1 LCERAKRVTSI
12 VLLSV
17 SRSAL
22 VLRLTLTAVLAL
34 AFTFVLPLGR
44 PHVALAAECTPTVG
58 PGIPPPASVPSGI
71 PGFHAHWYGQS
82 GYPTLCPGQ
91 TSRAVVAF
99 YNSGSFGWQLG
110 PRSLAYLGTWNPMPG
125 QDKAS
130 LLGGNGTHGSPGTR
144 WPEYNRPAV
153 MPAAYVGP
161 NQVAWFQFTVKAPSV
176 PGTYRLYIRPLIEGE
191 QWMEDFGVFWQV
203 TVVPT
208 ATVPQRVTVQSFDR
222 VADFFS
228 DGTTKF
234 IYDRNDSFEY
244 GERTIEYEEFED
256 LLKSG
261 VVIDV
266 RYEASRAEQSTYKVV
281 DYPPYGPPTLTTEIG
296 SYDRGTTKNDI
307 RVDMIPPASAG
318 AQPPSYNL
326 QRALVPAETSACTMT
341 SGSYEYHPTIWAQ
354 GISGSF
360 FDLNVTTG
368 TYCYRATAS
377 GGSAFGFSA
386 PVTMPASPAPA
397 PGAPVPTSLDARV
410 IRSQSGPADTFR
422 TGDQLK
428 IAFDGPMAL
437 CSDDTVVRLRDAD
450 GTIAEFSR
458 AALTIDCG
466 RNRSPEVVGGALW
479 PEFTVITL
487 TIAAD
492 PIIVTV
498 GSTPGLQVPATV
510 TSAVGIR
517 DGGGLAW
524 DLGRSLDIVFG
535 DPD

>member
-1 LCERAKRVTSI
+1 
-12 VLLSV
+12 V

-22 VLRLTLTAVLAL
+22 VLRLTLTGVLAV
-34 AFTFVLPLGR
+34 ASTVVLPLGR
-44 PHVALAAECTPTVG
+44 SPVALAAECTPMVG

-99 YNSGSFGWQLG
+99 YNSGSFGWQVA
-110 PRSLAYLGTWNPMPG
+110 PQSLAYLGTWNPMPG
-125 QDKAS
+125 QDKGS
-130 LLGGNGTHGSPGTR
+130 LLGGNGTHGSPSTR

-176 PGTYRLYIRPLIEGE
+176 PGTYRLYIRPLIEGA

-203 TVVPT
+203 SVLPT
-208 ATVPQRVTVQSFDR
+208 ATAPQRVTVQSFDR

-228 DGTTKF
+228 DGTTRF
-234 IYDRNDSFEY
+234 NYDRNDSFEFADS
-244 GERTIEYEEFED
+244 TIEYEDFEQ

-261 VVIDV
+261 AVIDV
-266 RYEASRAEQSTYKVV
+266 RYEASPAQQSTFNIV
-281 DYPPYGPPTLTTEIG
+281 DSPPYGPPALITEIG
-296 SYDRGTTKNDI
+296 SYDRGMTKNDI
-307 RVDMIPPASAG
+307 RVDIIPPASAG
-318 AQPPSYNL
+318 RQPPSYNL
-326 QRALVPAETSACTMT
+326 QRALVPAGTSPCTMT
-341 SGSYEYHPTIWAQ
+341 SGSYEYHPTTWAQ

-360 FDLNVTTG
+360 FDLNVPPG

-377 GGSAFGFSA
+377 GGSAFGFSG

-397 PGAPVPTSLDARV
+397 PGAPAPTSLDARV
-410 IRSQSGPADTFR
+410 IRSQGAAADTFR
-422 TGDQLK
+422 TGDKLK

-437 CSDDTVVRLRDAD
+437 CGDDTVVRLRDAD

-458 AALTIDCG
+458 AALNIDCG
-466 RNRSPEVVGGALW
+466 RNRSPEVVGSALW

-492 PIIVTV
+492 PIIVTA
-498 GSTPGLQVPATV
+498 GSIPGLQIPATV
-510 TSAVGIR
+510 ASAVGIR
-517 DGGGLAW
+517 DEGGLAW
-524 DLGRSLDIVFG
+524 DLGRSVDIVFG

>member
-1 LCERAKRVTSI
+1 MRV
-12 VLLSV
+12 
-17 SRSAL
+17 AL
-22 VLRLTLTAVLAL
+22 TGVFVVAS
-34 AFTFVLPLGR
+34 TFVMPLGR
-44 PHVALAAECTPTVG
+44 PQVALAAECTPTVG
-58 PGIPPPASVPSGI
+58 PGIPPPTSVPSGI

-99 YNSGSFGWQLG
+99 YNSGSFGWQVA
-110 PRSLAYLGTWNPMPG
+110 PQSLAYLGTWNPMPG
-125 QDKAS
+125 QDQAS
-130 LLGGNGTHGSPGTR
+130 LLGGNSTHGSPSTR

-176 PGTYRLYIRPLIEGE
+176 PGTYRLYIRPLIEGAL
-191 QWMEDFGVFWQV
+191 WMEDFGVFWQV
-203 TVVPT
+203 TVMPT
-208 ATVPQRVTVQSFDR
+208 TTVPQRVTVQSFDP

-234 IYDRNDSFEY
+234 NYDRNDSFEFADSTIDY
-244 GERTIEYEEFED
+244 EDFER

-266 RYEASRAEQSTYKVV
+266 RYEASRADQSTFNVV
-281 DYPPYGPPTLTTEIG
+281 DAPPYGRPTLTLEIG

-307 RVDMIPPASAG
+307 RVDIIPPASAG
-318 AQPPSYNL
+318 QQEVRYTL
-326 QRALVPAETSACTMT
+326 QRARVPSDTTTCTMT
-341 SGSYEYHPTIWAQ
+341 SGSYGYFDQ
-354 GISGSF
+354 GGGQDITGSY
-360 FDLNVTTG
+360 FDLNVPAG
-368 TYCYRATAS
+368 TYCYRATAT

-386 PVTMPASPAPA
+386 PVIMPASPAPA
-397 PGAPVPTSLDARV
+397 PGAPAPTSLDARV
-410 IRSQSGPADTFR
+410 IRSQSAGADTFR
-422 TGDQLK
+422 VGDKLK

-437 CSDDTVVRLRDAD
+437 CGDDTVVRLRDAD

-458 AALTIDCG
+458 AALNIDCG
-466 RNRSPEVVGGALW
+466 RNRSPEAVGTAVW

-487 TIAAD
+487 TVAAE
-492 PIIVTV
+492 PIILTA

-517 DGGGLAW
+517 EGGGLSW
-524 DLGRSLDIVFG
+524 DLGRSVDIVFG